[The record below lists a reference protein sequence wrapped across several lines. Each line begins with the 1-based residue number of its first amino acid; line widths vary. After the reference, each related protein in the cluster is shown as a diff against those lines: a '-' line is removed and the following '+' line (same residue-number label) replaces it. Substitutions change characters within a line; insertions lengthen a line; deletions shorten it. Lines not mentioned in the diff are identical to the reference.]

1 MVRRARS
8 GEIDCMIIQIQCG
21 GVGLNLQMF
30 NKVYIVT
37 PDWNPSNEIQAIAR
51 CHRIGQTSDVEVIKL
66 IIHQDSN
73 KPTKPTQQNII
84 INIKT

>member
-1 MVRRARS
+1 
-8 GEIDCMIIQIQCG
+8 
-21 GVGLNLQMF
+21 
-30 NKVYIVT
+30 VT

-73 KPTKPTQQNII
+73 KPTIDEKIIQVQQ
-84 INIKT
+84 IKRDIMADHLIDETLRFNERTNGKMNLSMKDFAYLLH